1 MCVCFVRKAMLGAC
15 PFLSM
20 PYTLRKAMDKL
31 GKRLVE
37 GEGEKFVS

>member
-1 MCVCFVRKAMLGAC
+1 MLGAY

-31 GKRLVE
+31 GKRSVE
-37 GEGEKFVS
+37 GGEKLGS